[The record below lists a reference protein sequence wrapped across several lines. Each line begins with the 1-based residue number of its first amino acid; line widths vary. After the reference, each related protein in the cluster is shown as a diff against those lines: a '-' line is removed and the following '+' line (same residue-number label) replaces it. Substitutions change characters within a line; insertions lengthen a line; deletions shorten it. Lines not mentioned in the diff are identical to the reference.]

1 MWCFIALVFGV
12 AGSLLLAGF
21 LAALDHW
28 CHRRHKPE
36 HGGCRVPPVEDAV
49 LRGRVLEPPR

>member
-12 AGSLLLAGF
+12 AGSVLLAGF

-36 HGGCRVPPVEDAV
+36 HGGCRVPVEDTV